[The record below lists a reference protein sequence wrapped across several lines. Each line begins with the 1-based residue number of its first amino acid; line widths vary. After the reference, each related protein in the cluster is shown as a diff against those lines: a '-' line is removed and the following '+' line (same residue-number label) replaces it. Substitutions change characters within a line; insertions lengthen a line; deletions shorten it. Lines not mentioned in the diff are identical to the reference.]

1 MPGHRRDPED
11 RAGRGVSRYLWLL
24 LVGAPALLALLL
36 HLELRGSEYFRVLAV
51 DARTYHET
59 AAALAGG
66 SFRPDGPWWQPPFYP
81 LFLSVL
87 YRLFGA
93 DPTAAYVVQALLHGA
108 TAAMVF
114 GLGRSWFGTRAAWI
128 SWGIVA
134 GFGPLVFHTQQLL
147 PPTLCVALLVASIW
161 RLARPGGLWTRV
173 VAGGLLGLAVITVAS
188 LLLVLPVL
196 LWWIWSDRDR
206 DGEGGDGARGGR
218 RSEPRWL
225 SPTVFAAMALL
236 PALLVT
242 GWNARAGGEAVFISY
257 NGGINFWIGN
267 NPEYDR
273 TVAIRPGRAWKAL
286 TLEPQIAGARGYNA
300 QSRWFYDRA
309 FCWIGENPGAALSLG
324 IRKLHL
330 TLRGDELMRNQAIY
344 PFRSESFL
352 LRLLLG
358 SLSPAFPFGWLWPL
372 AAVGAWVV
380 LRERG
385 KGAHAAR
392 FLLLLSLV
400 LLISVVAFFVTG
412 RYRLPLVPFL
422 ALLAA
427 PGALA
432 LVDAVRARAW
442 GQQGWVCAPHPGTA
456 GRTPRNSAGR
466 FGLEQRCALRRR
478 ARAAERRG
486 SGRSEGDVRAS
497 TGSRPEQSRGDEQP
511 GRSLDGRGAERRCV
525 AALPEGAGGLSG
537 RSQRTEQPGGSL
549 PADGGVLPGGERVPA
564 DPRPRSE
571 RRTRSGQS
579 GDVRCGGGTT
589 RAGVDEQRTD
599 EVPRCDAGQLS
610 RRSEQRLPAGADDPA
625 LRDGRSRRGADQPA
639 AGGNPT
645 LILLSAARGSL

>member
-1 MPGHRRDPED
+1 MARSEGRPVPGHRRDPED

-81 LFLSVL
+81 LFLAFI

-93 DPTAAYVVQALLHGA
+93 EPTAAYLVQAILHGA

-161 RLARPGGLWTRV
+161 LLARPGGLWTRV

-242 GWNARAGGEAVFISY
+242 GW
-257 NGGINFWIGN
+257 
-267 NPEYDR
+267 
-273 TVAIRPGRAWKAL
+273 
-286 TLEPQIAGARGYNA
+286 
-300 QSRWFYDRA
+300 
-309 FCWIGENPGAALSLG
+309 
-324 IRKLHL
+324 
-330 TLRGDELMRNQAIY
+330 
-344 PFRSESFL
+344 
-352 LRLLLG
+352 
-358 SLSPAFPFGWLWPL
+358 
-372 AAVGAWVV
+372 
-380 LRERG
+380 
-385 KGAHAAR
+385 
-392 FLLLLSLV
+392 
-400 LLISVVAFFVTG
+400 
-412 RYRLPLVPFL
+412 
-422 ALLAA
+422 
-427 PGALA
+427 
-432 LVDAVRARAW
+432 
-442 GQQGWVCAPHPGTA
+442 
-456 GRTPRNSAGR
+456 
-466 FGLEQRCALRRR
+466 
-478 ARAAERRG
+478 
-486 SGRSEGDVRAS
+486 
-497 TGSRPEQSRGDEQP
+497 
-511 GRSLDGRGAERRCV
+511 
-525 AALPEGAGGLSG
+525 
-537 RSQRTEQPGGSL
+537 
-549 PADGGVLPGGERVPA
+549 
-564 DPRPRSE
+564 
-571 RRTRSGQS
+571 
-579 GDVRCGGGTT
+579 
-589 RAGVDEQRTD
+589 
-599 EVPRCDAGQLS
+599 
-610 RRSEQRLPAGADDPA
+610 
-625 LRDGRSRRGADQPA
+625 
-639 AGGNPT
+639 
-645 LILLSAARGSL
+645 